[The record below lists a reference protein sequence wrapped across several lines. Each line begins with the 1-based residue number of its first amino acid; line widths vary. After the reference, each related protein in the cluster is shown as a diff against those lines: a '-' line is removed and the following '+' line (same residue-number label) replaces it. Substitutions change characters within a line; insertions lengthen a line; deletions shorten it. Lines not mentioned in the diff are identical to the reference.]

1 MPSVRVMNWMS
12 ETVRARVMAMGVPAY
27 AAQWGLEI
35 AQEMAADNVKFDMP
49 GCGHVIMTFTLSSQ
63 LAVTVSADL
72 DKPETFTPE
81 TQQIHVRAMKD
92 ALQNKSHQ
100 LRAAAAAKP
109 ELGAKPN

>member
-12 ETVRARVMAMGVPAY
+12 DAVRSKVMALGVPAY
-27 AAQWGLEI
+27 AAQWALEI
-35 AQEMAADNVKFDMP
+35 AQELAVDNVKFNLP
-49 GCGHVIMTFTLSSQ
+49 GCGHIIMTFVLNDQMTC
-63 LAVTVSADL
+63 TVSAEV

-81 TQQIHVRAMKD
+81 SQQIHIRAMKD

-109 ELGAKPN
+109 EAGAKPN